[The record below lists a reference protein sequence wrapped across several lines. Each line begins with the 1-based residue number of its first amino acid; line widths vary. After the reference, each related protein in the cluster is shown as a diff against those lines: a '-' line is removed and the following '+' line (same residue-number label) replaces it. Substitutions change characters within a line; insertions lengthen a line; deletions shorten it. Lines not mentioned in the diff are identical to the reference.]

1 MKTYTITLTEKERAD
16 ILYGIARV
24 ESLIEKHYNH
34 ATSPKEKQRR
44 KEESERYVALWHKI
58 KTIEHD
64 Q

>member
-1 MKTYTITLTEKERAD
+1 MKTYTITLTEKERDA

-24 ESLIEKHYNH
+24 EGIIERHYNH
-34 ATSPKEKQRR
+34 ATNPKEKQRR

-58 KTIEHD
+58 KETEP